1 MFSFW
6 TSFIKSQLRI
16 IGLVWFFIMC
26 RVRKGLVNDD
36 ILEVGTNEANE
47 DEVSTDEELDLD
59 DDLGRV
65 MNYFLFMVFIY
76 ICILLFIF

>member
-1 MFSFW
+1 
-6 TSFIKSQLRI
+6 
-16 IGLVWFFIMC
+16 MC
-26 RVRKGLVNDD
+26 RVRKDLVNDD

-47 DEVSTDEELDLD
+47 DEVSTDEELDSD

-76 ICILLFIF
+76 IFFYLYFR

>member
-1 MFSFW
+1 
-6 TSFIKSQLRI
+6 
-16 IGLVWFFIMC
+16 MC
-26 RVRKGLVNDD
+26 RVRKDLVDDD

-47 DEVSTDEELDLD
+47 DEVSTDEELDSD

>member
-1 MFSFW
+1 
-6 TSFIKSQLRI
+6 
-16 IGLVWFFIMC
+16 MC

-47 DEVSTDEELDLD
+47 DEVSTDEELDSD

-76 ICILLFIF
+76 IFFYLYFR

>member
-1 MFSFW
+1 
-6 TSFIKSQLRI
+6 
-16 IGLVWFFIMC
+16 MC
-26 RVRKGLVNDD
+26 RVRKDLVDDD

-47 DEVSTDEELDLD
+47 DEVSTDEELDSD

-76 ICILLFIF
+76 VFFYLYFR

>member
-1 MFSFW
+1 
-6 TSFIKSQLRI
+6 
-16 IGLVWFFIMC
+16 MC
-26 RVRKGLVNDD
+26 RVRKDLVNDD

-47 DEVSTDEELDLD
+47 DEVSTDEELDSD

>member
-1 MFSFW
+1 
-6 TSFIKSQLRI
+6 
-16 IGLVWFFIMC
+16 MC

-47 DEVSTDEELDLD
+47 DEVSTDEELDSD